1 VAYQFANVLEH
12 DLKIHKSSSSQNETK
27 GKALASYICSCTHE
41 GEAGAVQDG
50 GRAVDVVN

>member
-27 GKALASYICSCTHE
+27 GKALASYICHVHMKE
-41 GEAGAVQDG
+41 RQGLFRMVG
-50 GRAVDVVN
+50 GL